1 MIIHQMWVAQTKLN
15 QAINTMALIPTLR
28 FIPFRKADIIAM
40 CLADDRLSQ
49 EQQTQ
54 FKKLAD
60 SIEQYFHTEFH
71 GIQEQLKDLYAP
83 HDPDADTRPFRAPSE
98 KVHSPNQPPLAPQI
112 KLVDVLAELLDRAN
126 YEIVDRDA
134 LQAAL
139 DSESMF
145 KIRLHVDLNEFD
157 EVLLYCR
164 GMSEREETVT
174 SFFGLIKKQIRFINY
189 DRVVLYLRFK
199 QPDNNGLSNSDH
211 DTVQTSTESTC
222 SGPIMLKL
230 FQNVPQADIEMLF
243 PNTQVGMRVMD
254 KLLIGIPALISG
266 GIVLTTKLG
275 ATLVLLGSLLGYW
288 LGTHEQQVNLDK
300 NALIALG
307 AGLGAVA
314 GYLWKQFSS
323 YKNRKLRF
331 TQALT
336 QNLYFKLLDNN
347 AGVFYRLIN
356 DAEEAE
362 CKETLLAYYFLFTSP
377 APLTASALDEVIEQ
391 WFEQNWHCRLDFDI
405 NDALIKLK
413 TLSLAKEHNGLW
425 QCNQTS
431 M

>member
-1 MIIHQMWVAQTKLN
+1 MTH
-15 QAINTMALIPTLR
+15 IPTLR
-28 FIPFRKADIIAM
+28 FIPFRKTDIIAM
-40 CLADDRLSQ
+40 CLADGQLSEQ
-49 EQQTQ
+49 QQTQ
-54 FKKLAD
+54 FKMLAD
-60 SIEQYFHTEFH
+60 SIEKHFHAEFH
-71 GIQEQLKDLYAP
+71 EIQEQLKDLYAP
-83 HDPDADTRPFRAPSE
+83 HDPDSDTRPFKPASANPNSPQQPS
-98 KVHSPNQPPLAPQI
+98 LAPQK
-112 KLVDVLAELLDRAN
+112 KLVDVLAELLERAN
-126 YEIVDRDA
+126 YDVVDRDA

-145 KIRLHVDLNEFD
+145 KIRLHVDLDEFD

-199 QPDNNGLSNSDH
+199 QSSDSDLSNLGQVTTNTKENDRP
-211 DTVQTSTESTC
+211 
-222 SGPIMLKL
+222 GPIMLKL

-243 PNTQVGMRVMD
+243 PNTQVGMRIMD

-288 LGTHEQQVNLDK
+288 LGTHDQQVSLDK

-356 DAEEAE
+356 DAEESE
-362 CKETLLAYYFLFTSP
+362 CKETLLAYYFLLINPT
-377 APLTASALDEVIEQ
+377 PLTAGELDQVIEQ

-405 NDALIKLK
+405 NDALKKLK
-413 TLSLAKEHNGLW
+413 ALSLATEHNGLW
-425 QCNQTS
+425 RCHQAS
-431 M
+431 I